1 MNRSISLRASVARVG
16 SLAAMALPAVT
27 LAVLPAGGASAQQ
40 AGYGQTLGT
49 STQERQLY
57 DYGPSKSG
65 SGSGSIIDSTN
76 PLDLLNKL
84 KRSTALDDATPPSSA
99 IDQALREF
107 DAKAPKPAPAGTS
120 GQLKGI

>member
-16 SLAAMALPAVT
+16 SLAAIVLPAA

-57 DYGPSKSG
+57 DYGPGKSG

-99 IDQALREF
+99 IDQALRDF